1 MYNIIRPIYADDKI
15 AVYSVQYVQ
24 INKRSQQATINAFF
38 VGARGGGGICNLA
51 AFDNNQSEGLQFFV
65 FFLIS

>member
-38 VGARGGGGICNLA
+38 VGARGGGGNM
-51 AFDNNQSEGLQFFV
+51 
-65 FFLIS
+65 